1 MNLVMMTNTY
11 LPHVGGVARSVSSF
25 TEEYR
30 RRGHRVMVV
39 APEFPDTPAN
49 EVDVI
54 RVPAIQ
60 NFNGSDFAVALPLFA
75 DLDDALDA
83 FGPHLI
89 HSHHPYLLG
98 MTAVREARAR
108 DLPLVFTHH
117 TRYEYYTHYVLDSPV
132 LKRFVVELATRYA
145 NLCDLVFA
153 PSDSIAHLLR
163 ERGVTTPI
171 EVVPTGIRVKQF
183 AEGDG
188 AGFRRAHGI
197 PPEAFVV
204 GHVGR
209 LAPEKNLGFLAEA
222 VALFLAH
229 HPTARFLVAGRGPS
243 EADIR
248 RACERRGV
256 ADRLHRVGVLTG
268 QQLADAYH
276 AMDVFAF
283 SSKSETQGLVLTEA
297 MAAGTPV
304 VALDAPGAREV
315 VEDRVN
321 GRLVMLEEVV
331 EFATALYWLFAL
343 PAERRRQLGEA
354 ARRTAGCFSLERTAD
369 KALTCYERLL
379 AGKRRPHPQEEIEE
393 WEQVLRRL
401 RAEWDIV
408 REMMEAAGK
417 AIAPGEPLRDEH
429 GG

>member
-1 MNLVMMTNTY
+1 MNIVMMTNTY

-30 RRGHRVMVV
+30 RRGHRVLVV
-39 APEFPDTPAN
+39 APEFPGTPEN
-49 EVDVI
+49 ELDVV

-75 DLDDALDA
+75 DLDEALDA
-83 FGPHLI
+83 FGPQLI
-89 HSHHPYLLG
+89 HAHHPYLLG

-108 DLPLVFTHH
+108 NLPLVFTHH

-153 PSDSIAHLLR
+153 PSESIARLLR
-163 ERGVTTPI
+163 ERGVTTPV
-171 EVVPTGIRVKQF
+171 EVVPTGIRIERF
-183 AEGDG
+183 ARGDG
-188 AGFRRAHGI
+188 AGFRRTHGI
-197 PPEAFVV
+197 PEAAFVV

-222 VALFLAH
+222 VALFLEH
-229 HPTARFLVAGRGPS
+229 HPGACFLVAGRGPS

-256 ADRLHRVGVLTG
+256 ADRLHRTGVLVG

-321 GRLVMLEEVV
+321 GRLVMKEDVT
-331 EFATALYWLFAL
+331 EFAAALYWVFAL
-343 PAERRRQLGEA
+343 PPERRRQLEEA
-354 ARRTAGCFSLERTAD
+354 ARRTAACFSLERTAD
-369 KALTCYERLL
+369 KALSHYERLL
-379 AGKRRPHPQEEIEE
+379 AGKRRPHPAEEIEE
-393 WEQVLRRL
+393 WEQALRRL
-401 RAEWDIV
+401 RTEWDIV

-417 AIAPGEPLRDEH
+417 AIASGAPLRNETA
-429 GG
+429 G